1 MTHPDIM
8 MANIIVKSTKFG
20 IVVKELNTQDYKDET
35 LLINDIL
42 RAIPDAD
49 WFEREEKNGNSVVQ
63 VIADE

>member
-1 MTHPDIM
+1 
-8 MANIIVKSTKFG
+8 MANIVVKSAKFG

-49 WFEREEKNGNSVVQ
+49 WFEREEKNGNSVVLA
-63 VIADE
+63 IADE

>member
-1 MTHPDIM
+1 
-8 MANIIVKSTKFG
+8 MANIIVKSAKFG

-49 WFEREEKNGNSVVQ
+49 WFEGEEKNGNSVAQ
-63 VIADE
+63 AIADE

>member
-1 MTHPDIM
+1 MTHAEFT
-8 MANIIVKSTKFG
+8 MANIIVKSAKFG

-49 WFEREEKNGNSVVQ
+49 WFEGEEKNGNSVVLAI
-63 VIADE
+63 VDE